1 MSIAE
6 QRAVGFILAWS
17 LATLQQVRSEEILEN
32 IQHAPDTKSD
42 LDNILE
48 TESLLTILPQT
59 SPQSLT
65 LPNIPLVPS
74 KPKPIS
80 PKDISSLINIQNII
94 KGSWTHQLANF
105 ATEVTKNKNIEFAL
119 TRMENMP
126 DTPTVEE
133 AMKWPDWLL
142 FKIVTNTKIEAIER
156 MGTFRNGSIPQ
167 PC

>member
-1 MSIAE
+1 LSIAE

-94 KGSWTHQLANF
+94 KGS
-105 ATEVTKNKNIEFAL
+105 
-119 TRMENMP
+119 
-126 DTPTVEE
+126 
-133 AMKWPDWLL
+133 
-142 FKIVTNTKIEAIER
+142 
-156 MGTFRNGSIPQ
+156 
-167 PC
+167 